1 MKYHLNISKISL
13 LKLSIPIF
21 FANIATPLVG
31 LIDTGLMGH
40 LGSVNFLTAASIST
54 AVITMIFWS
63 FGFLRMGTVGLVSQA
78 VGKGDYRE
86 IVLTLLRNSSLAIII
101 SIIIIIFQYPLIL
114 LIEHFFS
121 PSILTQTLIEKY
133 ISIRIFSAPAELTI
147 YVLIGFYLGLQKTN
161 ISSFIVM
168 TFCSLNILLS
178 TFFVIQLNLD
188 ISGVAF
194 GTLVSA
200 YFTAMIYLIYT
211 YFFII
216 KYFKIIPRFKKIF
229 NKKKLVRLLS
239 ININIFIRTI
249 LLTFAFLWVTYLSS
263 KLGED
268 YIAVNSILMQF
279 VMIAAFFLDA
289 YAFST
294 EGIVGYTIGRSNKK
308 AFINSAKN
316 SFELSFYSGIV
327 ISILYLLF
335 FKFIVNSLTTI
346 DILRY
351 VTYEYLIWVV
361 LIPPVASFCYQYDGI
376 FIGASQTAEIRNAMI
391 ISVAFF
397 IFISIH
403 MTNYLHNHGLWLS
416 LVLFMIIRSLT
427 LSMYFSNI
435 FKKF

>member
-161 ISSFIVM
+161 ISSLIVM

-229 NKKKLVRLLS
+229 NKKKLLRLLS

>member
-21 FANIATPLVG
+21 FANIASPLVG

-86 IVLTLLRNSSLAIII
+86 IVQTLLRNSSLAIII

-161 ISSFIVM
+161 ISSLIVM

>member
-147 YVLIGFYLGLQKTN
+147 YVLMGFYLGLQKTN
-161 ISSFIVM
+161 ISSLIVM

>member
-161 ISSFIVM
+161 ISSLIVM

>member
-86 IVLTLLRNSSLAIII
+86 IVQTLLRNSSLAIII

-161 ISSFIVM
+161 ISSLIVM